1 MPQPPL
7 EDAGFGVGGGL
18 LPSMILAEGDA
29 AVRVDN
35 EEEGGGG
42 GGWIRKKRQVNLI
55 QQFC

>member
-1 MPQPPL
+1 MVL
-7 EDAGFGVGGGL
+7 
-18 LPSMILAEGDA
+18 SEGDA

-35 EEEGGGG
+35 EEEGGGGGG

>member
-1 MPQPPL
+1 
-7 EDAGFGVGGGL
+7 
-18 LPSMILAEGDA
+18 MILAEGDA

>member
-1 MPQPPL
+1 M
-7 EDAGFGVGGGL
+7 V
-18 LPSMILAEGDA
+18 LAEGDA

-42 GGWIRKKRQVNLI
+42 GGGGWIRKKRQVNLI